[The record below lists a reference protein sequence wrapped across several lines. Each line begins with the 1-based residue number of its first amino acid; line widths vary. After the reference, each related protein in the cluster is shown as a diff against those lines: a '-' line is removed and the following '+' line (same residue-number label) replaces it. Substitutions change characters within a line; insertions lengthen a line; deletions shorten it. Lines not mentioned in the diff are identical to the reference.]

1 MKLTRT
7 TLGLTIFVV
16 AGSAF
21 CISGKSYADDPAVT
35 INILEQSGIITHE
48 QAEKARSL
56 AAQTPAAPAAGTVQA
71 PASED
76 QDKRIGDLQQQID
89 ILKRQREVDLEN
101 KAATAVPPSKVVVDS
116 WVTQMKWY
124 GDLRLRFE
132 DFDNPGDWSKSPDA
146 PVYAKQPDRIRY
158 RIRLRLGVDTKL
170 QDWADLGV
178 RLTTGDNFSGS
189 TYIGTSG
196 NTTMG
201 NTFRKKGIAL
211 DLAYVTVH
219 PPLWD
224 WIKVTGGVLPNPV
237 WRPLTLSPTFY
248 KADVNPQGLAE
259 QLSFKFGDYDQY
271 RLFGNF
277 GQYVLTEQVGTL
289 QYLNGTYAGEGG
301 DAYLFDS
308 EVGIEAKLD
317 PVPVKV
323 TGGVAFFDTSN
334 LGKVTPGDSSN
345 QGNSL
350 NVNASS
356 PFDGAYLGDFHDAEG
371 LGEAAWTISPHPFLG
386 TPNVLTLGGEFI
398 KNFSTVYDRA
408 PGGNYTEAWGLQAT
422 YGQAKTKGQWQVGYE
437 YKRVE
442 ANSVLDSIV
451 DDDFSV
457 GYGGFGKLPGSGTDI
472 EGHVVGA
479 TYNIFDW
486 WAITSK
492 ADICDRISPVNVIA
506 RPPLRSHP
514 SSPSGEYA
522 VRIQVDSTFK
532 F

>member
-7 TLGLTIFVV
+7 TLGFTILVV

-21 CISGKSYADDPAVT
+21 CASGKSYADDPAAT

-56 AAQTPAAPAAGTVQA
+56 AAPPPAVPAPEA
-71 PASED
+71 
-76 QDKRIGDLQQQID
+76 QDKRIEDLQQQID
-89 ILKRQREVDLEN
+89 ILKRQREVDLKNE
-101 KAATAVPPSKVVVDS
+101 AAMVPPPSKVVVDS
-116 WVTQMKWY
+116 WVKQMKWY

-132 DFDNPGDWSKSPDA
+132 DFDNPGDWDKSPGA

-158 RIRLRLGVDTKL
+158 RLKLRLGVDTKL

-196 NTTMG
+196 NTTFG

-211 DLAYVTVH
+211 DLAYVTIH
-219 PPLWD
+219 PPPWD
-224 WIKVTGGVLPNPV
+224 WIRITGGIIANPL
-237 WRPLTLSPTFY
+237 WRPVTLSPMFY

-259 QLSFKFGDYDQY
+259 QLSYKFGGHDQY

-277 GQYVLTEQVGTL
+277 GQYVLAEQVGTL
-289 QYLNGTYAGEGG
+289 QYLNGTYVGEGG

-308 EVGIEAKLD
+308 QAGIEAKLD

-323 TGGVAFFDTSN
+323 TAAVGFFDTAN

-350 NVNASS
+350 NTNPNS
-356 PFDGAYLGDFHDAEG
+356 PFDGAYLGDFHVVEG

-398 KNFSTVYDRA
+398 KNFSTAYENA
-408 PGGNYTEAWGLQAT
+408 PGGDYTEAWGLQAT
-422 YGQAKTKGQWQVGYE
+422 YGQAKSKGQWQVGYE
-437 YKRVE
+437 YKRLE

-472 EGHVVGA
+472 QGHVVGA
-479 TYNIFDW
+479 SYNLFDW
-486 WAITSK
+486 WTITSK
-492 ADICDRISPVNVIA
+492 ADIAERISPVNVIA

-514 SSPSGEYA
+514 SSPDGDYA